1 MGWWKREAEGGW
13 LPAARGALRGLAL
26 GAPALL
32 FLLVWYADGFRRP
45 WRTTP
50 IFVALGVLAL
60 VFGRRDT
67 GSTDAAAPGGG
78 FWARGADRWGLRLVA
93 LGALGLLWLLLSE
106 FPYQGMIVYAV
117 RTTGWQVA
125 VGCVIAGLVLVA
137 VRPPRPWVVLAAL
150 IAGDL
155 TLRAYFA
162 REWPVEPWV
171 GDMLPL
177 VQSAC
182 DRLLSGV
189 DPYGVHQMQLGS
201 QVPLTYPPGLWLAY
215 LPARALG
222 VDIRWTSWVAD
233 GVIAVALAWPSLRA
247 AAARWGDGGEAGALL
262 PAAAWPVLLSVAA
275 YLFLIDTHWNGIYAE
290 PHVDWA
296 ATALLGC
303 AIATRRPMATGIA
316 LGFALAVRPLNL
328 PLGPLVAVGL
338 WRIYGLRRAAQA
350 VLAGAAVTLA
360 FYLPF
365 VLWNPDTFFLG
376 TVQWLFEYAR
386 VTADWYHGMMGF
398 TGPLL
403 QGGFGD
409 WLQPLQLVVAI
420 VGVGLAAWL
429 VRTPRGLLAACA
441 AVYGLI
447 VAFNPLIWM
456 SFWIGATIWVAAA
469 VGCPAD
475 DRRHDLR
482 AVGISRKG
490 RKEERKGRKGEGEEE
505 GREEGRGLRGVLGD
519 TRVLIAGGVVVVG
532 LGGWMGVLLARHFS
546 TEGREEVRGAL
557 LARVRAG
564 DLVIDRTGW
573 RFAFL
578 RTPWILEEREV
589 PEGAWLGGGAYTGI
603 VPRWMGIQPGPNA
616 RILAVDRYGLFEI
629 DRPAFAG
636 IYRVASEERFGAYRL
651 TTLERAVGNRPI
663 RLVDRLPLATVAL
676 ERAGTRQSATW
687 RDGPARWTFEG
698 LESWQDVGVRAC
710 RYGGLDV
717 GAVWAHPPDDGWLVV
732 AMPIPLASRF
742 VLVSGGLV
750 DEAAEFGRSDVFVD
764 VRVGSGRT
772 LRRLTFANE
781 PGRFGRSLALP
792 SDHGGRVELGI
803 GAPDNGRR
811 HFCVDLTV
819 W

>member
-1 MGWWKREAEGGW
+1 MGWWKRDPDGGRAERGDGGW
-13 LPAARGALRGLAL
+13 LPTAREALRGLAL

-50 IFVALGVLAL
+50 IFLGLGALAL
-60 VFGRRDT
+60 VLGRARAREPP
-67 GSTDAAAPGGG
+67 AAGPVGG
-78 FWARGADRWGLRLVA
+78 FWARGADAWGLRLVA

-106 FPYQGMIVYAV
+106 FPYQGMIVYAA
-117 RTTGWQVA
+117 RTTGWRIA
-125 VGCVIAGLVLVA
+125 VGCVIAGLVLILA
-137 VRPPRPWVVLAAL
+137 RPPRPWVVLAAL

-182 DRLLSGV
+182 DRLLSGL
-189 DPYGVHQMQLGS
+189 DPYAVHQMQLGS
-201 QVPLTYPPGLWLAY
+201 QVPLTYPPGLWLAF

-233 GVIAVALAWPSLRA
+233 AVTATALAWPALRA
-247 AAARWGDGGEAGALL
+247 AAARPAGAETGQALL
-262 PAAAWPVLLSVAA
+262 PPATWPVLLSVAA

-303 AIATRRPMATGIA
+303 AIATRRPLATGVA

-328 PLGPLVAVGL
+328 PLGPLVCVGL
-338 WRIYGLRRAAQA
+338 WRIFGLRKAAQA
-350 VLAGAAVTLA
+350 ALAGAAVALA

-365 VLWNPDTFFLG
+365 VLWNPHTFFLG

-403 QGGFGD
+403 EGGHGG
-409 WLQPLQLVVAI
+409 WLHPVQLVVAG
-420 VGVGLAAWL
+420 VGLGLAAWL
-429 VRTPRGLLAACA
+429 VRTPRGLIAACA
-441 AVYGLI
+441 AVYGLT

-456 SFWIGATIWVAAA
+456 SFWIGAAIWVAAA
-469 VGCPAD
+469 VGCPA
-475 DRRHDLR
+475 RE
-482 AVGISRKG
+482 GSPRKA
-490 RKEERKGRKGEGEEE
+490 RQEERKGRKGEGEGQSQEK
-505 GREEGRGLRGVLGD
+505 GLGLRGFLAD
-519 TRVLIAGGVVVVG
+519 ARVLVGGGVVALG
-532 LGGWMGVLLARHFS
+532 LGGWMGILLARHFS

-557 LARVRAG
+557 LSRVREG

-573 RFAFL
+573 RFAFI

-589 PEGAWLGGGAYTGI
+589 PEGAWLASGAYAG
-603 VPRWMGIQPGPNA
+603 VFPRWIAIQPGPNE
-616 RILAVDRYGLFEI
+616 RVLAVDRYELFDV

-636 IYRVASEERFGAYRL
+636 IYRVASEERFGVYRL
-651 TTLERAVGNRPI
+651 TTLERTVGNRPI
-663 RLVDRLPLATVAL
+663 RLVDRLPLATVGL
-676 ERAGTRQSATW
+676 ERSGTRREGTW
-687 RDGPARWTFEG
+687 RDDPPRWTFDGVEA
-698 LESWQDVGVRAC
+698 WQDVGVRGC
-710 RYGGLDV
+710 QYGGLEV
-717 GAVWAHPPDDGWLVV
+717 KAVWAHPPDEGRLVV
-732 AMPIPLASRF
+732 AMPIPLAARF
-742 VLVSGGLV
+742 VLVSGGLI

-772 LRRLTFANE
+772 LQRLTFANE
-781 PGRFGRSLALP
+781 PGRFGRAVALP
-792 SDHGGRVELGI
+792 PDHGGRVELAI
-803 GAPDNGRR
+803 GATDNGRR